1 MDNLEESDKLLETYN
16 LPKLNL
22 EKIGTMNRWITSS
35 ETESVILKHKQTK
48 KNSQQTKVK
57 DQIAS

>member
-48 KNSQQTKVK
+48 VK